1 MFEYSFWSRN
11 IFTAIKIAHC
21 NVECQDNLLF
31 FRRQREP
38 GSCQSSGEKG
48 AGKVSRV
55 HANWAQADW
64 RGKEEGGGG
73 RLGLH
78 PPRAP

>member
-1 MFEYSFWSRN
+1 MFKSSFCGRN
-11 IFTAIKIAHC
+11 NVTAIKITKC
-21 NVECQDNLLF
+21 NVECQYNLLN

-38 GSCQSSGEKG
+38 SSCQGSGEKG
-48 AGKVSRV
+48 ARKESRV

-73 RLGLH
+73 RLGIH